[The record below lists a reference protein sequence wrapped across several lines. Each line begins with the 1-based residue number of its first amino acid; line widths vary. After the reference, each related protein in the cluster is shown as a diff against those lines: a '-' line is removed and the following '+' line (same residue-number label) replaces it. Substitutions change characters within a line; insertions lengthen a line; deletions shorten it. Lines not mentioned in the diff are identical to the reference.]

1 MTFEPVACYTWP
13 MQVDVRGLSVHVE
26 ERGEGRPIVL
36 LHGWP
41 ADHRL
46 MTVAFEPIFEGRP
59 GWRRIY
65 PDLPGMGAT
74 PGPDWI
80 RSQDDVLDVVDGV
93 ITAVLGKGARFAL
106 AGASYGG
113 YLALGLM
120 HRRAALVDGLA
131 LVAPEVEA
139 DENRARRPKR
149 RVFFSDP
156 DVVAALADDER
167 NWTNVSVVQTA
178 ETLAAFRAG
187 VLPGIRAADH
197 AFLDRLDAGPNLTVD
212 VRRLPEPFDRP
223 TLILA
228 GRQDTNVGY
237 LDALDLLESYPRA
250 TLAILDRAGH
260 GLRAEQPTLFRAL
273 TNEWLDRVEL
283 ERP

>member
-1 MTFEPVACYTWP
+1 VTVEPGACYTWP
-13 MQVDVRGLSVHVE
+13 MQVDVRGLAVHVE

-46 MTVAFEPIFEGRP
+46 MTVAYEPIFEARP

-74 PGPDWI
+74 PGADWI

-93 ITAVLGKGARFAL
+93 ITALLGSGARFAL
-106 AGASYGG
+106 AGASYGA

-120 HRRAALVDGLA
+120 HRRAAVVDGVA
-131 LVAPEVEA
+131 LVAPAVET
-139 DENRARRPKR
+139 DGDRVRRPER
-149 RVFFSDP
+149 RVFFADP
-156 DVVAALADDER
+156 DVVAGLADDER

-178 ETLAAFRAG
+178 ATLAVFRAG

-197 AFLDRLDAGPNLTVD
+197 AFLERLEAGPELTVD

-260 GLRAEQPTLFRAL
+260 GLRAEQPALFRAL

-283 ERP
+283 ETP

>member
-1 MTFEPVACYTWP
+1 
-13 MQVDVRGLSVHVE
+13 MQVDVRGLAVNVE

-46 MTVAFEPIFEGRP
+46 MTVAFEPIFEARRGF

-74 PGPDWI
+74 PGADWI
-80 RSQDDVLDVVDGV
+80 RSQDDVLDVVDRV
-93 ITAVLGKGARFAL
+93 ITAVLGEGERFAL
-106 AGASYGG
+106 AGASYGA

-120 HRRAALVDGLA
+120 HRRATVVDGLA
-131 LVAPEVEA
+131 LVAPAVEA
-139 DENRARRPKR
+139 DEDRVRRPER

-197 AFLDRLDAGPNLTVD
+197 AFLDRLEPGPT
-212 VRRLPEPFDRP
+212 
-223 TLILA
+223 
-228 GRQDTNVGY
+228 
-237 LDALDLLESYPRA
+237 
-250 TLAILDRAGH
+250 
-260 GLRAEQPTLFRAL
+260 
-273 TNEWLDRVEL
+273 
-283 ERP
+283 